1 MTFMSLKKLHDTL
14 HPVVLRHVLTV
25 EADQNVTAM
34 RAAQI
39 ADIFEGNLSSDSKLR
54 YQIEHFEPDS
64 VCQSRK
70 SEHKKHTDNF
80 SDKSSD
86 KNNLFPRQDR
96 VNTQFKDSGKGE
108 TKRDLSKLPHFGQK
122 KVFAGLVEVK
132 AHKMDVKV
140 HIIKGQQQ

>member
-1 MTFMSLKKLHDTL
+1 MNILNLILFDKTKAENLNT
-14 HPVVLRHVLTV
+14 R
-25 EADQNVTAM
+25 NI
-34 RAAQI
+34 R
-39 ADIFEGNLSSDSKLR
+39 IF
-54 YQIEHFEPDS
+54 
-64 VCQSRK
+64 
-70 SEHKKHTDNF
+70 F